1 MTAEEKL
8 NRMGMAL
15 PPAAKPVGAYVPYLR
30 TGNLIFTSGQLPLKE
45 GKLIYEGKVG
55 ADLTPEQGY
64 EAARVTALN
73 ALAQIKAAV
82 GDLEKIAQIVRLEG
96 FVNSAPGF
104 TGQPKVLNG
113 ASEFLI
119 EVFGERGRHT
129 RYAVGTSELPLN
141 APVELALTVEI
152 KD

>member
-1 MTAEEKL
+1 M
-8 NRMGMAL
+8 
-15 PPAAKPVGAYVPYLR
+15 
-30 TGNLIFTSGQLPLKE
+30 IFTSGQLPLKE

-55 ADLTPEQGY
+55 ADLTLEQGY

>member
-8 NRMGMAL
+8 NRMGLEL

-30 TGNLIFTSGQLPLKE
+30 TGTLIFTSGQLPLKE

-55 ADLTPEQGY
+55 SDLTLEQGY

-82 GDLEKIAQIVRLEG
+82 GDLEKVAQIVRLEG

-113 ASEFLI
+113 ASELLI
-119 EVFGERGRHT
+119 EVFGERGLHT
-129 RYAVGTSELPLN
+129 RYAVGTNELPLN

>member
-8 NRMGMAL
+8 NRMGMEL
-15 PPAAKPVGAYVPYLR
+15 PLAAKPVGAYVPYLR

-55 ADLTPEQGY
+55 ADLTLEQGY

-113 ASEFLI
+113 ASEFFI

-141 APVELALTVEI
+141 APVELALIVEI

>member
-8 NRMGMAL
+8 NRMGMKL

-55 ADLTPEQGY
+55 ADLTLEQGY
-64 EAARVTALN
+64 EAARVTVLN

-82 GDLEKIAQIVRLEG
+82 GDLEKVVQVVRLEG

-119 EVFGERGRHT
+119 EVFGERGLHT

>member
-8 NRMGMAL
+8 NRMGMEL

-55 ADLTPEQGY
+55 ADLTLEQGY

>member
-1 MTAEEKL
+1 MTAEENLKQIGL
-8 NRMGMAL
+8 EL

-30 TGNLIFTSGQLPLKE
+30 TGNLIFTSGQLPLQE
-45 GKLIYEGKVG
+45 GRLIFEGKVG
-55 ADLTPEQGY
+55 SDLTLEQGY

-82 GDLEKIAQIVRLEG
+82 GDLEKVVKIVRLEG

-119 EVFGERGRHT
+119 EIFGERGRHT
-129 RYAVGTSELPLN
+129 RYAVGTNELPLN
-141 APVELALTVEI
+141 APVELALTVEV
-152 KD
+152 KN